1 MHPPGG
7 VCSAAQFENHWA
19 NANIWTEDIKL
30 TNYRACFMGYVLVY
44 TVKGTMPGRL
54 SSPKQAAETYNR
66 W

>member
-7 VCSAAQFENHWA
+7 VCSPVWEPLA
-19 NANIWTEDIKL
+19 NANIWTKDIQL
-30 TNYRACFMGYVLVY
+30 TNYSACFMGYVLVY

-54 SSPKQAAETYNR
+54 SPPKQAAEMYNR